1 MPRLHDAYAPP
12 ILNPEMGQ
20 VPGEVAVPKKREVK
34 PEPES
39 RGVAQPNV
47 LTIRGRPTWKQW
59 LDDFAAKMRTKPTA
73 LIDLALAKLAQE
85 EGFREPPPRI

>member
-1 MPRLHDAYAPP
+1 
-12 ILNPEMGQ
+12 
-20 VPGEVAVPKKREVK
+20 VSKKREVK
-34 PEPES
+34 PESAETEPGS
-39 RGVAQPNV
+39 KGVAQPNI
-47 LTIRGRPTWKQW
+47 LTIRGRPTWKKW